1 MATHLL
7 WGDSFGKHATIEAFW
22 FTFGKYSEWK
32 MATFV

>member
-7 WGDSFGKHATIEAFW
+7 WGDIFGKHEAFW
-22 FTFGKYSEWK
+22 FTFGKNSEWK